1 MQGTLC
7 GGGVSPCSW
16 QTPVVW
22 RPPQS
27 ITHNMPILPGP
38 SIDLYIGPNPY
49 ALSHEVAFRIFPIA
63 HQYDMRV
70 IVKYTEAAFESA
82 SKAAPLAL
90 WPSAPIAS
98 SQVPNHPGLIQWLA
112 LADAKQC
119 APLVESCLS
128 QLLPS
133 DSNDTIR
140 RALASPH
147 LCKLVD
153 GLHSETKT
161 DIMCKMAGLPLS
173 YQLVSF
179 LLRSVCWE
187 IPRTGR
193 KDRRYQGMRKNVVFM
208 HPTPLSCPCT
218 GKNARD

>member
-1 MQGTLC
+1 ML
-7 GGGVSPCSW
+7 PA
-16 QTPVVW
+16 
-22 RPPQS
+22 
-27 ITHNMPILPGP
+27 NLPGP
-38 SIDLYIGPNPY
+38 SIDLCIGPSPY
-49 ALSHEVAFRIFPIA
+49 VLCHEAAFRIFPIA
-63 HQYDMRV
+63 HQYNIRA
-70 IVKYTEAAFESA
+70 ILKYSEAAFETA

-147 LCKLVD
+147 LSKMMD

-161 DIMCKMAGLPLS
+161 DIMYKMAGLPLGFR
-173 YQLVSF
+173 QVSF
-179 LLRSVCWE
+179 AVASWLLLHGQHGCCCMDSMVAAACVVW
-187 IPRTGR
+187 TG
-193 KDRRYQGMRKNVVFM
+193 DS
-208 HPTPLSCPCT
+208 LE
-218 GKNARD
+218 

>member
-1 MQGTLC
+1 MH
-7 GGGVSPCSW
+7 
-16 QTPVVW
+16 VV
-22 RPPQS
+22 
-27 ITHNMPILPGP
+27 L
-38 SIDLYIGPNPY
+38 
-49 ALSHEVAFRIFPIA
+49 
-63 HQYDMRV
+63 
-70 IVKYTEAAFESA
+70 KYSEAAFEAA

-98 SQVPNHPGLIQWLA
+98 SQVPKHPGLVQWLA
-112 LADAKQC
+112 LADSKQC

-161 DIMCKMAGLPLS
+161 DIMRKMAGLPFGC
-173 YQLVSF
+173 QMVSF
-179 LLRSVCWE
+179 QLRL
-187 IPRTGR
+187 
-193 KDRRYQGMRKNVVFM
+193 VVQVG
-208 HPTPLSCPCT
+208 CP
-218 GKNARD
+218 KEVHVPS